1 MKLTITFI
9 ALLSVA
15 TSWAENKNKAEDAKD
30 KREAAVGYPSSSHS
44 YQTPSLGNDG
54 ASAISI
60 GAGYS
65 VGGAKPSYS
74 SYEGQGFTGSHSLS
88 SEGLPS
94 SGHATI
100 QLPPITLQPS
110 HGNIVGSDLSQL
122 MSQLQQSINSG
133 ALTLQAPGGYGGLF
147 QSEGHNAYSG
157 QEQSQPQFSFVAPK
171 LQQYS
176 VAEQPQASVPSYA
189 AGTKGLGSY
198 SSTGP
203 VLFNPADAKS
213 NVRTF
218 NYASPSSGHSFGSN
232 GAISLTSGGQSFG
245 GLSGSYG
252 GSGQSHTSPYK
263 SFSTGST
270 SSGKNAFK
278 PSAYIGSS
286 VQGDS
291 SHQGLSAISGS
302 SYGSPSV
309 DGASA
314 SALSLGSGSHSG
326 LSLGSDSYGGQSL
339 GSGSYGGQSL
349 GSGSYG
355 GQSLGAGSFG
365 GHTLSSSSLSGHS
378 PSYGSFAGYTLG
390 SGSLGG
396 HSLSP
401 GSHGGL
407 SLGSGGLSGL
417 SLSSGGHGSHG
428 GLSFSSGGHGAS
440 FDGAHDG
447 FGGGSSKYV
456 SAYLPSKS
464 DGFGSA
470 SSSTLGLT
478 VPPATSYGIPSSSY
492 SFPSATHSASSH
504 RPQYYVPKSQS
515 SYSGFGAG
523 SSSYR
528 SPSSSL
534 SSLSSYPKYSS
545 GSHSSLSSQY
555 GSAKDPLQGA
565 YSENSYNTIKYSEEL
580 KAVN

>member
-1 MKLTITFI
+1 MCRRHNFNNIFLTFQITFI
-9 ALLSVA
+9 ALLSIA
-15 TSWAENKNKAEDAKD
+15 TSWAENKNDAEDVKG
-30 KREAAVGYPSSSHS
+30 KREAAVGYPSLSHS
-44 YQTPSLGNDG
+44 YQTPSLGNEG

-133 ALTLQAPGGYGGLF
+133 ALTLQAPGGYGGSF
-147 QSEGHNAYSG
+147 QSEGHSAYSG

-171 LQQYS
+171 LQQYGA
-176 VAEQPQASVPSYA
+176 AEQSQGSVPSYA

-213 NVRTF
+213 NAPTF
-218 NYASPSSGHSFGSN
+218 NYAAPSSGHPFGSS

-245 GLSGSYG
+245 GLSGSLG
-252 GSGQSHTSPYK
+252 GSGQALTSPYK
-263 SFSTGST
+263 SFSSGYA

-302 SYGSPSV
+302 SYGTPSI
-309 DGASA
+309 DLASA
-314 SALSLGSGSHSG
+314 PALSLGSGGHNG
-326 LSLGSDSYGGQSL
+326 ISLGSGGYGGQSL
-339 GSGSYGGQSL
+339 GSGI
-349 GSGSYG
+349 YG

-378 PSYGSFAGYTLG
+378 PSAGSFGGYTLG

-396 HSLSP
+396 HSLSS

-417 SLSSGGHGSHG
+417 SLSSGGHGGHG
-428 GLSFSSGGHGAS
+428 GLSFSSSGHGAN
-440 FDGAHDG
+440 DG
-447 FGGGSSKYV
+447 FGGSSSKYV
-456 SAYLPSKS
+456 SAYLPTKS

-492 SFPSATHSASSH
+492 SFPSAAHSASSH

-528 SPSSSL
+528 SPSSSV
-534 SSLSSYPKYSS
+534 SSLSSYPRYSS
-545 GSHSSLSSQY
+545 GSHSSLGSQY
-555 GSAKDPLQGA
+555 GSVKDPLQGA